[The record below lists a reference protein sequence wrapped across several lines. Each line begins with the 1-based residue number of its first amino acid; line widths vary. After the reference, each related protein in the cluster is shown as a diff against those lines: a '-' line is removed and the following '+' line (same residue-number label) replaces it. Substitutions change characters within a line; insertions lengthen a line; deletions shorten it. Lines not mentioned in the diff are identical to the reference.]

1 MASYKLSFK
10 RSAEKELRK
19 ISLPELRRVVK
30 AIQALAH
37 DPRPPDV
44 RMLKGPDRYW
54 RIRQG
59 NYRIV
64 YEIDDA
70 TKQVVIIKV
79 GHRRDVY
86 EG

>member
-10 RSAEKELRK
+10 RSTEKELRK
-19 ISLPELRRVVK
+19 ISPPELRRVVK

-54 RIRQG
+54 RVRQG

-64 YEIDDA
+64 YEIDDP
-70 TKQVVIIKV
+70 TKQIVIIKV

-86 EG
+86 ET